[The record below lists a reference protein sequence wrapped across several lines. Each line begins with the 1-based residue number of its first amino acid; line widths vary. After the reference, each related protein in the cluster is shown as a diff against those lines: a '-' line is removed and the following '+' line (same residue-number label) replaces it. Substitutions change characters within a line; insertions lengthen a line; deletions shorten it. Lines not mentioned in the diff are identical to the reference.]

1 MVILDASGLPLAVH
15 TDSASPHEVT
25 LVQAPLDETFTVGR
39 LQRIIGDRAYDRDP
53 RNRKRPSN
61 AGWSPVTA
69 ISLPL
74 EGGAIVFLAQ
84 QVQAHNCPMGSLSRT
99 LYCLC
104 SISFLNDFYEKTLP
118 RFMK

>member
-53 RNRKRPSN
+53 RNRKRPATQHRPTSRRYRCRWKVELW
-61 AGWSPVTA
+61 WSLLNKYKHTIVRWDHCHERFTA
-69 ISLPL
+69 FVQL
-74 EGGAIVFLAQ
+74 VFSMIFMRKL
-84 QVQAHNCPMGSLSRT
+84 CPDL
-99 LYCLC
+99 
-104 SISFLNDFYEKTLP
+104 
-118 RFMK
+118 

>member
-25 LVQAPLDETFTVGR
+25 LVQATLDETFTVGR
-39 LQRIIGDRAYDRDP
+39 LQRIIGDRAYNRDP
-53 RNRKRPSN
+53 R
-61 AGWSPVTA
+61 
-69 ISLPL
+69 
-74 EGGAIVFLAQ
+74 
-84 QVQAHNCPMGSLSRT
+84 CPMGSLSRT

>member
-1 MVILDASGLPLAVH
+1 MCIRDSPLAVH

-53 RNRKRPSN
+53 RNRKRP
-61 AGWSPVTA
+61 ATQ
-69 ISLPL
+69 

>member
-53 RNRKRPSN
+53 RNR
-61 AGWSPVTA
+61 
-69 ISLPL
+69 
-74 EGGAIVFLAQ
+74 

>member
-53 RNRKRPSN
+53 RNRKRPATQDGRPLRRYRCRWKDCFLGSTSTSTQLSDGITVTN
-61 AGWSPVTA
+61 AL
-69 ISLPL
+69 LPL
-74 EGGAIVFLAQ
+74 F
-84 QVQAHNCPMGSLSRT
+84 N
-99 LYCLC
+99 
-104 SISFLNDFYEKTLP
+104 
-118 RFMK
+118 